1 MQHPASIAHAIP
13 GVGEALNIF
22 VCRLTVTLSA
32 RSDVA
37 KDNDS
42 GISAMARHV
51 VILVYPGFVLLDLSG
66 PIEALSI
73 ANQLYGKNYLLTVA
87 SIGGGLVRS
96 SSGVEVATERLERKS
111 TDTFIVA
118 GALGPPDG
126 PWVGEV
132 ASAIRDVST
141 YARRTACI
149 CTGAFLVAESGLLSG
164 RSATTHWAYVQRLQA
179 EYPSLRVDGDR
190 IFTHDDGVWTSAGMT
205 AGIDMT
211 LALIEE
217 DFGRET
223 AQAVARMLVVY
234 YRRPGGQYQ
243 FSSLLDL
250 DPGSSD
256 KIRKALR
263 FARENLTANLTVE
276 YLAEVCGL
284 SIRQFSR
291 AFAAATGMTPAK
303 AIERLRVEAARP
315 LVEDSRQTLDEI
327 ARHVGFVDPD
337 RLTQS
342 FLRIT
347 GHTPSEVRRMWRR
360 AQ

>member
-37 KDNDS
+37 KDNDP
-42 GISAMARHV
+42 GISAIARHV

-205 AGIDMT
+205 AG
-211 LALIEE
+211 
-217 DFGRET
+217 
-223 AQAVARMLVVY
+223 
-234 YRRPGGQYQ
+234 
-243 FSSLLDL
+243 
-250 DPGSSD
+250 
-256 KIRKALR
+256 
-263 FARENLTANLTVE
+263 
-276 YLAEVCGL
+276 

-342 FLRIT
+342 FFRIT
-347 GHTPSEVRRMWRR
+347 GHTPSELRRMWRR